1 MSSSE
6 NKNSESFTLEQESN
20 ITEGLKDFNLKD
32 SNNDSNEQEK
42 GGMEMLLRLMKE
54 QNANQQALI
63 QALIAQ
69 GNNLAQQLNLS
80 SIPTIRIR
88 KITGKENPETVE
100 KFIQQVTSEGIM
112 RAFSEPET
120 IKLAEY
126 NLIEEAGKWK
136 EENQTK
142 DWTNFAEFAEALKNK
157 CNRVAQEST
166 TYLDLLIL
174 HQTSYLSKYAE
185 QFEELKSKVDRD
197 YTTDTFFKDKFIL
210 GLQEPLRT
218 FVRLQNPP
226 TWQIA
231 KDWALAE
238 DAKNRKLQSVKTHT
252 TYNPNNSKFTNG
264 NKSNNLLYNRTN
276 GTKKV

>member
-6 NKNSESFTLEQESN
+6 NQNSESSSIEQETK

-32 SNNDSNEQEK
+32 NSIASCEQES
-42 GGMEMLLRLMKE
+42 GGMELLLKLMRE

-80 SIPTIRIR
+80 SIPNIRIR
-88 KITGKENPETVE
+88 KLTGKENSETVE
-100 KFIQQVTSEGIM
+100 KFIQQVTSEAIM
-112 RAFSEPET
+112 RTFSESEK

-136 EENQTK
+136 EENQTRV
-142 DWTNFAEFAEALKNK
+142 WTNFAEFAEALKTK
-157 CNRVAQEST
+157 CNNVAQEST

-174 HQTSYLSKYAE
+174 HQTSYLSRYAE
-185 QFEELKSKVDRD
+185 QFEELKNRVNRD

-226 TWQIA
+226 TWQVA
-231 KDWALAE
+231 KDWAIAE
-238 DAKNRKLQSVKTHT
+238 DAKNRRIQTVKTHT
-252 TYNPNNSKFTNG
+252 THHPNNNKNING
-264 NKSNNLLYNRTN
+264 TKNNNLFYNRNN